1 MIDLIVVGAGIMG
14 SAAARHAALA
24 GARVLIIGEPEPI
37 TPAQHDGLFG
47 AWHDVSRLASRLHGD
62 PDDAE
67 LSRRSMLG
75 IAELEAGGAEQ
86 ILSPVGY
93 LYAAAPGFDTP
104 MRQRLAARS
113 GLAVETLSSDELQ
126 QRYTNLSFGPNVSGY
141 YEPSPSGYLN
151 PRRLVRAQLT
161 AAVAA
166 GATLCRETAQGV
178 ELTASGVVV
187 HAGGRDYAAARA
199 VLCTGAFSNTTAFL
213 PRPLALRLK
222 TETVLLSE
230 LTETSAAQF
239 TQMPVVHYEIDS
251 PTIASIY
258 CVPPITMADGKILM
272 KFGANS
278 RHDVEVG
285 SDAVGSWYRS
295 GPSDQA
301 LGDMRHACQAMFPG
315 IEAVGSQTARCVIT
329 YTPTRNPVID
339 TLVEGRLFAAIGG
352 NGHSAKWCDGIGGLT
367 ASLALHGTWDDQTIG
382 PDRFRAQ
389 FADQPQQWDLA
400 KLVSERE

>member
-24 GARVLIIGEPEPI
+24 GASVLIIGEPEP
-37 TPAQHDGLFG
+37 TSPSQHNGLFG
-47 AWHDVSRLASRLHGD
+47 AWHDVSRLASRLHAD

-67 LSRRSMLG
+67 LSRRAMLG
-75 IAELEAGGAEQ
+75 IAELEVGGADQ

-104 MRQRLAARS
+104 MQQRLAAPS
-113 GLAVETLSSDELQ
+113 GLTIETLSADELH
-126 QRYTNLSFGPNVSGY
+126 QRYANMSFGPNVSGY
-141 YEPSPSGYLN
+141 FEPSPSGYLN
-151 PRRLVRAQLT
+151 PRRLVQAQLA

-166 GATLCRETAQGV
+166 GATLRRETAQGV
-178 ELTASGVVV
+178 ELTATGVVV
-187 HAGGRDYAAARA
+187 RAGGHDHVAARV

-230 LTETSAAQF
+230 TTESAAAQYA
-239 TQMPVVHYEIDS
+239 QMPAVHYEIDS

-258 CVPPITMADGKILM
+258 CVPPITMPDGKILM

-278 RHDVEVG
+278 KHDVQVDT
-285 SDAVGSWYRS
+285 DAVADWYQSGS
-295 GPSDQA
+295 SDQA
-301 LGDMRHACQAMFPG
+301 LGDMRQACQAMFPG
-315 IEAVGSQTARCVIT
+315 LEAVDSHTARCVIT
-329 YTPTRNPVID
+329 YTPTRNPIID

-352 NGHSAKWCDGIGGLT
+352 NGHSAKWCDGIGGLA
-367 ASLALHGTWDDQTIG
+367 ASLALHGTWVDPTIG

-389 FADQPQQWDLA
+389 FADQPQQWSLA
-400 KLVSERE
+400 KLFSERE

>member
-24 GARVLIIGEPEPI
+24 GASVLIIGEPEPI
-37 TPAQHDGLFG
+37 SPAQHDGLFG

-75 IAELEAGGAEQ
+75 IAELEADGAEQ

-104 MRQRLAARS
+104 MRQRLAVPS
-113 GLAVETLSSDELQ
+113 GLDVETLSAVELH
-126 QRYTNLSFGPNVSGY
+126 QRYPSLSFGPAVSGY
-141 YEPSPSGYLN
+141 FEPSPSGYLN
-151 PRRLVRAQLT
+151 PRRLVHAQLT
-161 AAVAA
+161 AAVTA
-166 GATLCRETAQGV
+166 GATLLRETAQGV
-178 ELTASGVVV
+178 ELTATGVVV
-187 HAGGRDYAAARA
+187 RAGGREHVAARA

-230 LTETSAAQF
+230 LTEASAAPY

-258 CVPPITMADGKILM
+258 CVPPLTMPDGKILM

-278 RHDVEVG
+278 RHDVEVHT
-285 SDAVGSWYRS
+285 DAVANWYQS
-295 GPSDQA
+295 GPSDRA
-301 LGDMRHACQAMFPG
+301 LGVMRQACQAMFPG
-315 IEAVGSQTARCVIT
+315 LEAVDSHTARCVIT
-329 YTPTRNPVID
+329 YTPTRNPIID

-352 NGHSAKWCDGIGGLT
+352 NGHSAKWCDGIGGLA
-367 ASLALHGTWDDQTIG
+367 ASLALHGTWVDPTIG

-389 FADQPQQWDLA
+389 FADESQQWDLA